1 MHQGPEVCISGV
13 KFLIKCMKTLKAK
26 EHMIVAANN
35 ILKRCFRKQG
45 GFPSLYRR
53 LHMLAVLSV
62 AEFAEVGT
70 SRTFAYDLLLKLLRR
85 ESQSGVNTT
94 VKT

>member
-53 LHMLAVLSV
+53 KPQ
-62 AEFAEVGT
+62 G
-70 SRTFAYDLLLKLLRR
+70 KLC
-85 ESQSGVNTT
+85 SQLEIIQSIPAQIIVRC
-94 VKT
+94 